1 MTAHAILTALMCSSG
16 ACSCAAA
23 ARRGSGL
30 THCPSHADDKP
41 SLNVTDKDGRVL
53 VHCHGTCEQSAVL
66 DALRERK
73 LWGEA
78 DEPAAA
84 PQKRSRT
91 VEATHKYV
99 DERLEV
105 LYEVVRFSPKGFSQ
119 RRPDGTAGWI
129 YNLEGVRRVLYNLP
143 TVIAGSKRGE
153 RIYVVEGEKDADAI
167 IALGLTATTSSGGA
181 GKWRPEYAESL
192 RGAELVVIADKD
204 APGRAHAQTIAR
216 SCRGTAKS
224 VKVLELPGE
233 QVKDASDFLSAGGTE
248 ADLERIADEAPA
260 GDPKKDAS
268 GAANGTQRTSQAS
281 RLVELC
287 ADVELFHARDGE
299 AYGTVAVNDHHETWP
314 VRSSVFRD
322 FLRRRYFDAQ
332 HAVPGAQ
339 PLGEAVD
346 LIAARA
352 RFSGETRDVD
362 LRLAGHEGRI
372 YLDLCN
378 DDWQVVEIGPDNWR
392 VVADAP
398 VRFRRARGML
408 PLPTPTPDGSLEL
421 LRPFLNVG
429 DDQRRWKLI
438 VGWLV
443 GLFRPSGPHALLA
456 VSGEQGSAKT
466 TQGRILRALHDP
478 NESPD
483 RTTPRSEL
491 DLAIAARNARIIVL
505 DNLSGLKPWLSDGLA
520 RLATGS
526 GLTTRKL
533 YTDDEET
540 IFHACRPI
548 LLNGIA
554 EVPTRSD
561 LLDRSLVVDLP
572 RIPDE
577 RRQLESDLWPAFE
590 LARPAIL
597 GALLT
602 AASCALAHERT
613 VTLPGWPRMADFARW
628 VTAAEPALGWPPGSF
643 MEAYTTNRAASHELA
658 LDFAAIYAPLQ
669 VLIDTDAWQG
679 TASQLLA
686 ALAAKVEDAVIRQEG
701 WPKSPRALSALLR
714 DLAPNLRAVGIGT
727 EFSRQSGNGRRRLI
741 TITKTTDRDRP
752 DRPEDTDAQGN
763 EGEAGTQRDAEAD
776 LRDANPEPTVPVS
789 EPARDG
795 RDARD
800 ARDAN
805 GGLIKDGAEPVG
817 EPAVR
822 EASPEREMAR
832 FEL

>member
-1 MTAHAILTALMCSSG
+1 
-16 ACSCAAA
+16 
-23 ARRGSGL
+23 
-30 THCPSHADDKP
+30 
-41 SLNVTDKDGRVL
+41 
-53 VHCHGTCEQSAVL
+53 VL

-78 DEPAAA
+78 DRPAAV
-84 PQKRSRT
+84 PRKQLRT
-91 VEATHKYV
+91 IAATHKYL
-99 DERLEV
+99 DERREI
-105 LYEVVRFSPKGFSQ
+105 LYEVVRFSPKDFSQ
-119 RRPDGTAGWI
+119 RRPDGTGGWI
-129 YNLEGVRRVLYNLP
+129 YNLKGVRRVLYRLP
-143 TVIAGSKRGE
+143 DVAAVASQGR

-167 IALGLTATTSSGGA
+167 TALGLTATTSSGGA
-181 GKWRPEYAESL
+181 GRWRPEHAETL
-192 RGAELVVIADKD
+192 AGAEIIVVADKD
-204 APGRAHAQTIAR
+204 ARGRAHAQAIAH
-216 SCRGTAKS
+216 SCRATAKS
-224 VKVLELPGE
+224 VKVLELPGD
-233 QVKDASDFLSAGGTE
+233 QVKDASDFLSAGGTK

-260 GDPKKDAS
+260 EDPKNVAS
-268 GAANGTQRTSQAS
+268 GAANAAQRKSQSS

-299 AYGTVAVNDHHETWP
+299 AYGTVAVNGHHETWP

-322 FLRRRYFDAQ
+322 VLRRRYFDAH

-352 RFSGETRDVD
+352 RFNGETRVVD
-362 LRLAGHEGRI
+362 LRLAGHKGRI

-378 DDWQVVEIGPDNWR
+378 DDWQVVEIDPDNWR
-392 VVADAP
+392 VVTDAP

-408 PLPTPTPDGSLEL
+408 PLPTPTPGGSLDL

-443 GLFRPSGPHALLA
+443 GLFRPAGPYALLA

-526 GLTTRKL
+526 GRTTRRL
-533 YTDDEET
+533 FTDDEES

-577 RRQLESDLWPAFE
+577 RRQLESELWPAFE

-602 AASCALAHERT
+602 AASCALCRERT

-628 VTAAEPALGWPPGSF
+628 VTAAEPALGWQPGSF
-643 MEAYTTNRAASHELA
+643 MEAYTTNRTASHELA

-669 VLIDTDAWQG
+669 VLIDTGAWQG

-686 ALAAKVEDAVIRQEG
+686 VLAAKVDEAVIRQEG

-714 DLAPNLRAVGIGT
+714 DLTPNLRAVGIGI
-727 EFSRQSGNGRRRLI
+727 EFSRQSGGGRRRLI
-741 TITKTTDRDRP
+741 TVTKTTDRDRP
-752 DRPEDTDAQGN
+752 DRPEDADVQGN
-763 EGEAGTQRDAEAD
+763 WDEPGTQRDAEGD
-776 LRDANPEPTVPVS
+776 VRDANPELTVPVS
-789 EPARDG
+789 EQVRDGRDG
-795 RDARD
+795 RDAS
-800 ARDAN
+800 
-805 GGLIKDGAEPVG
+805 GGLMKDRVELVGA
-817 EPAVR
+817 PAVR
-822 EASPEREMAR
+822 RASAEREMAR

>member
-1 MTAHAILTALMCSSG
+1 MSD
-16 ACSCAAA
+16 
-23 ARRGSGL
+23 
-30 THCPSHADDKP
+30 SH
-41 SLNVTDKDGRVL
+41 DGKVL
-53 VHCHGTCEQSAVL
+53 VNCHAGCGQRAVIA
-66 DALRERK
+66 ALRERG
-73 LWGEA
+73 LWPRQDSDRGLN
-78 DEPAAA
+78 
-84 PQKRSRT
+84 QSRE
-91 VEATHKYV
+91 VVAYNYV
-99 DERLEV
+99 DQAGALVFQSVRLQPKDF
-105 LYEVVRFSPKGFSQ
+105 RF
-119 RRPDGTAGWI
+119 RRPNGNGGWI
-129 YNLEGVRRVLYNLP
+129 HNLTGVRRVPYNLP
-143 TVIAGSKRGE
+143 PAIAASQRGD
-153 RIYVVEGEKDADAI
+153 RVYVVEGEKDADALV
-167 IALGLTATTSSGGA
+167 ARGLVATTNPGGA
-181 GKWRPEYAESL
+181 GKWRAEYGEHL
-192 RGAELVVIADKD
+192 RGAQVVVLPDKD
-204 APGRAHAQTIAR
+204 DVGRAHAQNVAR
-216 SCRGTAKS
+216 SLHGAAKT
-224 VKVLELPGE
+224 VRVIELPGDA
-233 QVKDASDFLSAGGTE
+233 VKDASDFLSAGGTK
-248 ADLERIADEAPA
+248 ADLERIADEALEWTPV
-260 GDPKKDAS
+260 GEPKNDELRV
-268 GAANGTQRTSQAS
+268 ANVTQRPSQS
-281 RLVELC
+281 LRLVELC

-299 AYGTVAVNDHHETWP
+299 AYGTVAVNDHRETWP

-322 FLRRRYFDAQ
+322 FLRRRYFDAH

-352 RFSGETRDVD
+352 RFSGETHDVD

-378 DDWQVVEIGPDNWR
+378 DDWQVVEIDSDSWR
-392 VVADAP
+392 IVADAP

-408 PLPTPTPDGSLEL
+408 PLPTPTPGGSLEL

-533 YTDDEET
+533 YTDDEES

-602 AASCALAHERT
+602 AASCALARERT

-669 VLIDTDAWQG
+669 MLIDTDAWQG

-701 WPKSPRALSALLR
+701 WPKSPRGLSALLR

-727 EFSRQSGNGRRRLI
+727 EFSRQSGSGRRRLI
-741 TITKTTDRDRP
+741 TITRNTDRDRP
-752 DRPEDTDAQGN
+752 DRPEDSDSSANQD
-763 EGEAGTQRDAEAD
+763 EARTQRDAEAHR
-776 LRDANPEPTVPVS
+776 RDAIPEPSVPVS
-789 EPARDG
+789 EPSRDG
-795 RDARD
+795 RDG
-800 ARDAN
+800 RDAN
-805 GGLIKDGAEPVG
+805 GGLIKDGAEPIG
-817 EPAVR
+817 EPAVP
-822 EASPEREMAR
+822 ESPEREMAR

>member
-1 MTAHAILTALMCSSG
+1 M
-16 ACSCAAA
+16 
-23 ARRGSGL
+23 
-30 THCPSHADDKP
+30 
-41 SLNVTDKDGRVL
+41 L
-53 VHCHGTCEQSAVL
+53 VHCHGTCEQNAVL
-66 DALRERK
+66 DVLRERR
-73 LWGEA
+73 LWSEA
-78 DEPAAA
+78 HQSAA
-84 PQKRSRT
+84 PPQRRSRT
-91 VEATHKYV
+91 IEATHKYL
-99 DERLEV
+99 DERGEL

-119 RRPDGTAGWI
+119 RRPDGTGGWI
-129 YNLEGVRRVLYNLP
+129 YNLEGVRRVLYRLP
-143 TVIAGSKRGE
+143 DVAAVAERG
-153 RIYVVEGEKDADAI
+153 RQIYVVEGEKDADAI
-167 IALGLTATTSSGGA
+167 TALGLMATTSSGGA

-192 RGAELVVIADKD
+192 RGAEVVVIADKD
-204 APGRAHAQTIAR
+204 APGRAHAQAIAR
-216 SCRGTAKS
+216 SCSGTAKS
-224 VKVLELPGE
+224 VKALELPGD
-233 QVKDASDFLSAGGTE
+233 QVKDASDWLSAGGTT
-248 ADLERIADEAPA
+248 ADLERITDEASEWTPF
-260 GDPKKDAS
+260 GEPKSDGPRGAS
-268 GAANGTQRTSQAS
+268 APQRKSQSS

-299 AYGTVAVNDHHETWP
+299 AYGTVAVNGHRETWP

-322 FLRRRYFDAQ
+322 FLRRRYFDAH
-332 HAVPGAQ
+332 HAVPGTQ
-339 PLGEAVD
+339 SLGEAVD
-346 LIAARA
+346 LIAAQA

-392 VVADAP
+392 IVADAP

-408 PLPTPTPDGSLEL
+408 PLPTPTPGGSLEL

-429 DDQRRWKLI
+429 DDQRRCKLI

-572 RIPDE
+572 RIPDD

-590 LARPAIL
+590 QTRPAIL
-597 GALLT
+597 GALLS

-613 VTLPGWPRMADFARW
+613 VALPGWPRMADFARW
-628 VTAAEPALGWPPGSF
+628 VTAAEPALGWQPGSF

-669 VLIDTDAWQG
+669 LLIDTGAWQG
-679 TASQLLA
+679 TASELLA
-686 ALAAKVEDAVIRQEG
+686 ALAGKVEDAVTRQEG
-701 WPKSPRALSALLR
+701 WPKSPRGLSALLR
-714 DLAPNLRAVGIGT
+714 DLAPNLRAVGIGI
-727 EFSRQSGNGRRRLI
+727 EFSRQSGSGRRRLI
-741 TITKTTDRDRP
+741 TITRTTDRDRP
-752 DRPEDTDAQGN
+752 DRPEDANSSANADAP
-763 EGEAGTQRDAEAD
+763 GTQRDAEAHR
-776 LRDANPEPTVPVS
+776 RDANPEPSVPVS
-789 EPARDG
+789 ERERDG
-795 RDARD
+795 WDG
-800 ARDAN
+800 RDAN
-805 GGLIKDGAEPVG
+805 GGLLEDGSEPVG
-817 EPAVR
+817 PVGPLVR
-822 EASPEREMAR
+822 EDSPEREMAS